1 MLKLPQIRKTP
12 PRSAKIFALSLY
24 CITLAVIC
32 QAFLPISRTFATSYV
47 NNFYFKNYQ
56 ADFYLSKAEDNTSR
70 LRVVEEFTAVFP
82 NTNQNHGITRVIP
95 YTNQDGKNLTMQN
108 DNYLE
113 INVWHNGTAEHPYK
127 VEGDDGY
134 FTVYIGDAS
143 TYVHGEQVYK
153 LEYEFINVITEF
165 DEDGKSWQELY
176 WDTNGNDWTQ
186 RFDQVTVNLHFEDSS
201 IQTAFTGAAWCYVG
215 RYGDSG
221 QSRCKIS
228 QTNDGLTFKAEKLSS
243 RENLTFD
250 VEFQPETFVMP
261 GQTYDYTFF
270 IIFIVELI
278 VCIAIAI
285 ALFNCYRKSKAK
297 REYYQGLFV
306 KPEYAPP
313 EGFTVAEMAA
323 NYIKNGSLGNSKVA
337 TLMELA
343 VKGKVEIRKLET
355 KSKLGKTKT
364 LWRVHVKS
372 VDLSAEQIIMLKILA
387 GGDKSI
393 NVGDNIEV
401 KTHTA
406 TNALIKLGQKF
417 GQQVRLAL
425 YKKALIEGKLK
436 VTASGNTEPEI
447 KNPCSSLVGITLILA
462 IASLFGTIFLL
473 DGEASY
479 RTFLGGTPVIVLDVL
494 IPWTLFILS
503 IIFNAKFSRY
513 FTMTEKGLMYSK
525 YLDGLKLYIKMAE
538 KERIEFLQSVK
549 GADTS
554 HQGIVKLYEKLLPY
568 AVIFKLEKSWLG
580 ELSKYY
586 EYSDVSEPM
595 WYVGVGAFSAHDFSA
610 AMLAASH
617 SIATTTTHST
627 TSNSSSGFSGGGGG
641 GFSGGGGGGGGG
653 GGW

>member
-1 MLKLPQIRKTP
+1 MQKAFQRPHST

-56 ADFYLSKAEDNTSR
+56 ADFYLGKAEDNTSR

-82 NTNQNHGITRVIP
+82 NNNQNHGITRVIP
-95 YTNQDGKNLTMQN
+95 YTNQDGKNLTMQS

-113 INVWHNGTAEHPYK
+113 INLWHNGKEERPYK
-127 VEGDDGY
+127 VEGDDGF
-134 FTVYIGDAS
+134 FTVYIGDAD

-165 DEDGKSWQELY
+165 TDDDKSWQELY
-176 WDTNGNDWTQ
+176 WDTNGNDWSQ
-186 RFDQVTVNLHFEDSS
+186 RFDQVNVNLHFEDSA
-201 IQTAFTGAAWCYVG
+201 IKDAFTGKSWCYVG

-221 QSRCKIS
+221 QNRCKIS
-228 QTNDGLTFKAEKLSS
+228 QTSDGLNFTASKLSS

-250 VEFQPETFVMP
+250 VEFQPGTFTMP
-261 GQTYDYTFF
+261 RQTYSYIFF
-270 IIFIVELI
+270 IIFVIELL
-278 VCIAIAI
+278 VTIAIAI
-285 ALFNCYRKSKAK
+285 TIFNCYRSSKAK
-297 REYYQGLFV
+297 REYYQGLFI

-323 NYIKNGSLGNSKVA
+323 NHIKNGSLGNSKVA

-343 VKGKVEIRKLET
+343 VKGKVEIRKLESKT
-355 KSKLGKTKT
+355 KLGKTKT
-364 LWRVHVKS
+364 MWRVRVKS
-372 VDLSAEQIIMLKILA
+372 VDLAAEQLVMLKILA
-387 GGDKSI
+387 GGDKNI
-393 NVGDNIEV
+393 NVGDDIEV

-406 TNALIKLGQKF
+406 TSHLIKLGQRF

-425 YKKALIEGKLK
+425 YKKGLIEGKLK
-436 VTASGNTEPEI
+436 VESSGNVEPSA
-447 KNPCSSLVGITLILA
+447 KNPCNSLVGITLILA
-462 IASLFGTIFLL
+462 IASLFGSIFLL
-473 DGEASY
+473 EGIASY
-479 RTFLGGTPVIVLDVL
+479 RTILGGTPVIVLDVL
-494 IPWTLFILS
+494 IPLTLFVIS
-503 IIFNAKFSRY
+503 IIFNIKFSRY
-513 FTMTEKGLMYSK
+513 FTKTEKGLMYSK

-595 WYVGVGAFSAHDFSA
+595 WYVGVGAFSAHDFST

-617 SIATTTTHST
+617 SVATTTTHST

>member
-1 MLKLPQIRKTP
+1 MPKLLKPLHLPKKT
-12 PRSAKIFALSLY
+12 KFFARALY
-24 CITLAVIC
+24 CITLAVIY
-32 QAFLPISRTFATSYV
+32 QAFWPISSASATTYT

-82 NTNQNHGITRVIP
+82 SSNQNHGITRIIP
-95 YTNQDGKNLTMQN
+95 YTNQDGQNLTMQS

-113 INVWHNGTAEHPYK
+113 INLWHNGKEERPYK
-127 VEGDDGY
+127 VEGGDGF
-134 FTVYIGDAS
+134 FTVYIGDAD

-165 DEDGKSWQELY
+165 TDDNKSWQELY
-176 WDTNGNDWTQ
+176 WDTNGNDWSQ
-186 RFDQVTVNLHFEDSS
+186 RFDQVSVNLHFEDSA
-201 IQTAFTGAAWCYVG
+201 IKDAFTGEAWCYVG

-228 QTNDGLTFKAEKLSS
+228 QTSDGLNFTASKLSS

-250 VEFQPETFVMP
+250 IEFQPGTFAMP
-261 GQTYDYTFF
+261 RKSYSYVFF
-270 IIFIVELI
+270 IIFIIEFLVT
-278 VCIAIAI
+278 IAIAI
-285 ALFNCYRKSKAK
+285 TIFNCYRSSKAK

-323 NYIKNGSLGNSKVA
+323 NHIKNGSLGNSKVA

-343 VKGKVEIRKLET
+343 VKGKVEIRKLESKT
-355 KSKLGKTKT
+355 KLGKTKT
-364 LWRVHVKS
+364 IWRVRVKS
-372 VDLSAEQIIMLKILA
+372 VDLAAEQLIMLKILA
-387 GGDKSI
+387 GGNKNI
-393 NVGDNIEV
+393 NVGDDIEI

-406 TNALIKLGQKF
+406 TSHLVKLGQKF

-425 YKKALIEGKLK
+425 YKKGLIEGKLK
-436 VTASGNTEPEI
+436 VETSGDVEPSA
-447 KNPCSSLVGITLILA
+447 KNPCGSLVGITLILT
-462 IASLFGTIFLL
+462 IAALFGSIFLL
-473 DGEASY
+473 EGIASY
-479 RTFLGGTPVIVLDVL
+479 RTILGGAPIIVLDVL
-494 IPWTLFILS
+494 LPLALFILS
-503 IIFNAKFSRY
+503 IVFSAKFSRY
-513 FTMTEKGLMYSK
+513 FTKTEKGLMYSK

-568 AVIFKLEKSWLG
+568 AVILKLEKSWLG

-617 SIATTTTHST
+617 SVATTTTHST
-627 TSNSSSGFSGGGGG
+627 TSSSSSGFSGGGGG